1 VISWLRE
8 RTWRFW
14 LLSAIGLTLLSGM
27 TYAAL
32 NWYEVVDK
40 DDYQGMQ
47 GEALTNPYLAM
58 QRTFE
63 AMGAKTR
70 AIKGNAEWDQVLL
83 EKLPVGFARDVSYA
97 PQGSTLM
104 LGDRRLAR
112 MSAARVAQIREWV
125 RAGGNLIVEAEQP
138 KLDDPLLKSYG
149 IGHVGLR
156 FSKGKWV
163 ERREPR
169 ERENERKNEREK
181 KSDEEK
187 QSDDEPD
194 DMFPI
199 DAEDVPE
206 SSDEDMPGMAQL
218 AAKLR
223 DSGPS
228 TVEFPDDTTFEVS
241 FRPYQNLKV
250 GKSKIKLPEDAV
262 IVNDLIGTRLIQFR
276 DGKGRVTVISN
287 FDFMTGRTLGKHDH
301 AEFLWHIV
309 KTQNTAAQNAAAQN
323 AGDQKSAPP
332 NVIMALRDTRPGLF
346 KWLGEHAWMAVIAA
360 LALLLAW
367 IARIVPRFGPMTP
380 DASTARLSL
389 RDHLSAIGRY
399 IGRHKG
405 WESLAH
411 AARERFIK
419 RLLRDRPGLSR
430 LDNNEMY
437 VALERLTG
445 LPGSRIARALSAPV
459 ADQRDFTDAIRTLKA
474 IEQAIDHHRTV
485 SLGKSHSATSN
496 TNVVDK
502 T

>member
-1 VISWLRE
+1 MMGWLRE

-14 LLSAIGLTLLSGM
+14 LLTAIGVAVLSGM

-70 AIKGNAEWDQVLL
+70 AIKGSLEWDQVLL
-83 EKLPVGFARDVSYA
+83 EKPAAGFTGNAAYA

-112 MSAARVAQIREWV
+112 MSATRVEQIRAWV

-169 ERENERKNEREK
+169 GNGNERKNEREK
-181 KSDEEK
+181 KPDEEK

-206 SSDEDMPGMAQL
+206 SSDEDLPGMAQL

-241 FRPYQNLKV
+241 FKPYQNLKI
-250 GKSKIKLPEDAV
+250 GKSKIKLPDDAV
-262 IVNDLIGTRLIQFR
+262 IVDDLIGTRLIQFR

-287 FDFMTGRTLGKHDH
+287 FDFMAGRTLGKHDH

-309 KTQNTAAQNAAAQN
+309 ATQNAVGQNSQ
-323 AGDQKSAPP
+323 PP

-346 KWLGEHAWMAVIAA
+346 KWLGENAWMAVIAA
-360 LALLLAW
+360 IALLVAW

-380 DASTARLSL
+380 DASMARLSL

-419 RLLRDRPGLSR
+419 RLHRDRPGLSR
-430 LDNNEMY
+430 LDSNGLY
-437 VALERLTG
+437 VALEKLTS

-459 ADQRDFTDAIRTLKA
+459 ADQRDFTDVIRTLKA
-474 IEQAIDHHRTV
+474 IEQAIDHHRTN
-485 SLGKSHSATSN
+485 SIGNARGKTATANSAT
-496 TNVVDK
+496 K